1 MSKKTGISIET
12 LKLIKEKE
20 LLVKE
25 KDIKR

>member
-1 MSKKTGISIET
+1 MSKKTGISVET